1 MSEKLKEKEEEQK
14 LNSQK
19 NVNNDEINSEKNFII
34 NEQNLEKKKEDILLI
49 EKDNKNNKNDEITK
63 IKEENKEKNN
73 IQKDNNVNENIYI
86 KEDKNKIDKNSF
98 MLTEL
103 YNIKEK
109 KENPKNAYLK
119 KQYPE
124 SNNPPNLR
132 KVINLGIKK
141 AHDDIHKKF
150 LENSLTLNS
159 KTPKNN
165 SLNLFINN
173 KKLSRKNSKV
183 LKMLKEKEKNLSFNI
198 SKLTSQHKKIESIL
212 IPKKDIVD
220 YNNREYN
227 LKIIKTN
234 RENLMQKLE
243 KVNEQIKEIIN
254 KDKNSE
260 RKEKK
265 IPDYRTLN
273 NEQEEYNKHLIEIG
287 KKSNDSNIRYIN
299 KMKSSYDKRE
309 KEIDLKEQELL
320 EQKLKNFKEK
330 INEEK
335 KLISERKKKNDELTN
350 NINKLA
356 HEQPLSPENYVYYK
370 IKENYEK
377 SQKKLLDKFLSHKK
391 EPLMRKNDFDELE
404 KRVNEHKRLMKK
416 NNEENRKKLLELW
429 LCRSQTLPSYHHPL
443 IKIVKEEEEK
453 NKKNE
458 LNELDKKTKE
468 YYDLEKRQFK
478 PPKVIIN
485 QVLRK
490 EIEDRKKPINKDNIR
505 KLRIINNNHRLKLSN
520 IKSISRK
527 NFENQLSFNK
537 LNKKNIKVLK
547 PIKISSPKYKD
558 YLKEVINKTSRGR
571 SPNASLA
578 INFNNILEKNN
589 NNLVESLITAREQIE
604 KIDDKI
610 KRKKILLN
618 IKESY
623 SKDVNLLDQVGKLLI
638 DSVQSKIN
646 VLSKICDKK

>member
-1 MSEKLKEKEEEQK
+1 MSEKPEKPEEEQK

-19 NVNNDEINSEKNFII
+19 NDKNGKINSEKKSIKI
-34 NEQNLEKKKEDILLI
+34 ELKPKKRKRGNILI
-49 EKDNKNNKNDEITK
+49 EKDNKNKKDNDELTK
-63 IKEENKEKNN
+63 KEENNEEN
-73 IQKDNNVNENIYI
+73 INSKKENIYI
-86 KEDKNKIDKNSF
+86 KEDKNKSVRNGCMI
-98 MLTEL
+98 TEVL
-103 YNIKEK
+103 NFNEK
-109 KENPKNAYLK
+109 KEENPKKAYLK
-119 KQYPE
+119 EKYPE
-124 SNNPPNLR
+124 SKNPPNLR
-132 KVINLGIKK
+132 KAIKLGIKK
-141 AHDDIHKKF
+141 THDEIHKKF
-150 LENSLTLNS
+150 LEENLTLNN
-159 KTPKNN
+159 KTPKEIP
-165 SLNLFINN
+165 LNLFINN
-173 KKLSRKNSKV
+173 KKLSVKNSRV

-198 SKLTSQHKKIESIL
+198 SKLTSQHKMIESLL
-212 IPKKDIVD
+212 IPKKDIVG

-227 LKIIKTN
+227 LKIIKAN
-234 RENLMQKLE
+234 RENLIQKLE
-243 KVNEQIKEIIN
+243 NVNEEIKEIIITQR
-254 KDKNSE
+254 NSE
-260 RKEKK
+260 KKEKT
-265 IPDYRTLN
+265 IPDYRILN
-273 NEQEEYNKHLIEIG
+273 NSQEEYNKHLIEIG

-330 INEEK
+330 IKEEK

-350 NINKLA
+350 NINKFA
-356 HEQPLSPENYVYYK
+356 HEKPLSPENYVYYK

-443 IKIVKEEEEK
+443 IKIDKEEEEK
-453 NKKNE
+453 NKKKE
-458 LNELDKKTKE
+458 MNELDKKTKE

-638 DSVQSKIN
+638 DSVQSKIS